1 MSIKKYG
8 DRPALSLAFKKPITY
23 NELGKQINQAAA
35 IFKGLGL
42 KKKDIVAILAEN
54 SPAWAIAYLAASR
67 CGAVIVPILP
77 DFPDSDVRHIITE
90 AKVKFLFTTQKHI
103 EKICELEG
111 HVIEKIFCLDDCESM
126 HIDELQKISTVLARG
141 AELTDRQIK
150 EVKEIEIDE
159 DDLLAI
165 IYTSGTSGHSKAVM
179 LSHKNI
185 CSNVLSA
192 KSLINID
199 QEWSFL
205 SILPLSHAYE
215 FTVGFI
221 LPLTNGARIV
231 YAGKPPTPSIL
242 EKICRE
248 EKPTVMCIVP
258 MIMEKIYKKRVM
270 GTINESI
277 LLKWAVKLPW
287 LRKKIMARIGVK
299 LLTFFGGN
307 IKVLAIGGA
316 AINLETEKFLLDA
329 GFPYL
334 VGYGLTETSP
344 ILAGGPL
351 NDSTIRLGSV
361 GKVVPDVEVKI
372 DASDPL
378 NSIGE
383 IKARGPNVMKGY
395 YNNEKAT
402 QEVLD
407 PEGWLSTGDLGYFD
421 ADNNLH
427 IKGRSKS
434 VIVLSHGE
442 NIYPEAIEEKINSFV
457 QVVESLVIAKNE
469 RLEARVYLDYDL
481 VDKEAGNKREKQRD
495 YIQNVLAEIKQTVN
509 NQLPTFSKLQ
519 EVREMPE
526 PFVKTATHKIKRYLY
541 T

>member
-1 MSIKKYG
+1 
-8 DRPALSLAFKKPITY
+8 
-23 NELGKQINQAAA
+23 
-35 IFKGLGL
+35 
-42 KKKDIVAILAEN
+42 
-54 SPAWAIAYLAASR
+54 
-67 CGAVIVPILP
+67 
-77 DFPDSDVRHIITE
+77 
-90 AKVKFLFTTQKHI
+90 
-103 EKICELEG
+103 
-111 HVIEKIFCLDDCESM
+111 
-126 HIDELQKISTVLARG
+126 
-141 AELTDRQIK
+141 
-150 EVKEIEIDE
+150 
-159 DDLLAI
+159 
-165 IYTSGTSGHSKAVM
+165 
-179 LSHKNI
+179 
-185 CSNVLSA
+185 
-192 KSLINID
+192 
-199 QEWSFL
+199 
-205 SILPLSHAYE
+205 
-215 FTVGFI
+215 
-221 LPLTNGARIV
+221 
-231 YAGKPPTPSIL
+231 
-242 EKICRE
+242 
-248 EKPTVMCIVP
+248 
-258 MIMEKIYKKRVM
+258 MEKIYKKRVM

-299 LLTFFGGN
+299 LLAFFGGN